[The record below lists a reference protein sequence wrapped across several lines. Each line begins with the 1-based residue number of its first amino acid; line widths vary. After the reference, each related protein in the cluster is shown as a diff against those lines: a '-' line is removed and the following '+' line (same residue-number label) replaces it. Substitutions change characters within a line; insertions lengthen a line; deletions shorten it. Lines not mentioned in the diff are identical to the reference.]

1 MLRASFHLFHQE
13 ILMRRIFHFFIALL
27 GSLLLCGAALAQDK
41 VVYHID
47 NAETQA
53 TKGLRNIRNHL
64 DVAPDTKITVVTHA
78 DGVDFLMEGAK
89 DKKNPNIDYAA
100 LVSGLKA
107 RGVRFEVCEITLKNR
122 NLKKD
127 QFSMDAEFTPSG
139 VVRIGQLQTR
149 EQFAYIKP

>member
-1 MLRASFHLFHQE
+1 MKTLTTL
-13 ILMRRIFHFFIALL
+13 ILGLALGL
-27 GSLLLCGAALAQDK
+27 SAAAQTAADK

-47 NAETQA
+47 NAAMQA

-64 DVAPDTKITVVTHA
+64 DVAPETQIVVVTHA

-89 DKKNPNIDYAA
+89 DKNNPNIDYGA
-100 LVSGLKA
+100 LVSALKA

-122 NLKKD
+122 NLQKG

-139 VVRIGQLQTR
+139 VVRVGRLQAR
-149 EQFAYIKP
+149 EGYGYIKP